1 MSEEISIPF
10 MQIATEDWENT
21 PASVKA
27 LVLEMTQSIEQ
38 LKEQLAHLQEQV
50 NRNPGN
56 SSQAPSQAGAKGFKA
71 KAKQKSG
78 KRRGAQLGHEGHQQ
92 LLYAPEACERIEE
105 HYPDSCCECGR
116 TLVGEDPEPQR
127 VQIMELPV
135 LRPVVVE
142 HRFHALA
149 CADCGT
155 VSCAFD
161 AEIVNGSRYGARLS
175 AFVGLLS
182 GEYRQSHRMVER
194 LLNEVFGM
202 KLCIGSIGKLRTEIS
217 ESVASAVQAA
227 QVYVQQ
233 QPTVGSDE
241 TGFRQGNVDGA
252 NPSHKRGWLWVLVTP
267 SVCYFQVF
275 LSRSQAAA
283 QTLLGATF
291 SGNVVTDRYS
301 AYSWLDIEK
310 RQVCW
315 SHLKRDFTKISER
328 VGISAIL
335 GKTLLEQ
342 QHKLFE
348 VWHQARAGIITPA
361 QLNQQVLPIRAKVQE
376 LLMQGAEHP
385 ITQKDKSP
393 LAKTVRTCRQLLKVE
408 PALWL
413 FVSVEGV
420 EPTNNASE
428 RALRPAVLWRR
439 SSLGTQSQAGSCF
452 VSRLLTVVTTLRLQQ
467 RNVLDYLTQA
477 CQAKRQGQPAPSL
490 LPVPIIPS
498 FEYPST

>member
-1 MSEEISIPF
+1 MSEEISIPL

-21 PASVKA
+21 PVSVKA

-38 LKEQLAHLQEQV
+38 LKEQIAQLQEQV

-56 SSQAPSQAGAKGFKA
+56 SSQAPSQAGEKGFKA
-71 KAKQKSG
+71 KAKAKSG
-78 KRRGAQLGHEGHQQ
+78 KKRGAQLGHEGHQQ
-92 LLYAPEACERIEE
+92 LLYAPEACQSIEE
-105 HYPDSCCECGR
+105 HYPDRCCDCGR

-127 VQIMELPV
+127 VQTMELPM
-135 LRPVVVE
+135 LQPIVVE

-161 AEIVNGSRYGARLS
+161 AKIVNGSRYGARLT

-202 KLCIGSIGKLRTEIS
+202 KLCIGSIGKLRAEIS

-233 QPTVGSDE
+233 QPNLGSDE
-241 TGFRQGNVDGA
+241 TGFRQGNVDGN
-252 NPSHKRGWLWVLVTP
+252 NPSQKRGWLWVLVTP
-267 SVCYFQVF
+267 YVCYFQVF

-301 AYSWLDIEK
+301 AYSWLDIQK

-328 VGISAIL
+328 IGLSAIL
-335 GKTLLEQ
+335 GQSLLEQ
-342 QHKLFE
+342 QRKLFE
-348 VWHQARAGIITPA
+348 VWHQARDGIITRA
-361 QLNQQVLPIRAKVQE
+361 ELNQQMLPIRAKLQE
-376 LLMQGAEHP
+376 LLQQGAAHP

-439 SSLGTQSQAGSCF
+439 SSLGTQSQDGSLF
-452 VSRLLTVVTTLRLQQ
+452 VSRLLTVVTSLRLQQ

-490 LPVPIIPS
+490 LPVASIPN
-498 FEYPST
+498 FELPSI

>member
-1 MSEEISIPF
+1 MPEAIPLSLT
-10 MQIATEDWENT
+10 QITTEDWEKT
-21 PASVKA
+21 PVSVKA
-27 LVLEMTQSIEQ
+27 CVLGLTQRIEQ
-38 LKEQLAHLQEQV
+38 LEEQMAQLQEQV

-71 KAKQKSG
+71 KAKEKSG
-78 KRRGAQLGHEGHQQ
+78 KKRGGQAGHKGHQQ
-92 LLYAPEACERIEE
+92 LLYALEDCQSIEE
-105 HYPDSCCECGR
+105 HYPETCCECGGV
-116 TLVGEDPEPQR
+116 LVGEDAEPQR
-127 VQIMELPV
+127 VQIMELPA

-142 HRFHALA
+142 HRFHALT
-149 CADCGT
+149 CAGCGT
-155 VSCAFD
+155 VTCAFD
-161 AEIVNGSRYGARLS
+161 GEIVNGSRYGARLA

-202 KLCIGSIGKLRTEIS
+202 KLCIGSIGKLRAEIS

-252 NPSHKRGWLWVLVTP
+252 NPSQKRGWLWVLVTP
-267 SVCYFQVF
+267 YVCYFQVW
-275 LSRSQAAA
+275 LSRSQVAA
-283 QTLLGATF
+283 QTMLGATF
-291 SGNVVTDRYS
+291 TGHVVTDRYS
-301 AYSWLDIEK
+301 AYSWLDIQK

-315 SHLKRDFTKISER
+315 AHLKRDFTKISER

-342 QHKLFE
+342 QKKLFE
-348 VWHQARAGIITPA
+348 VWHQARDGMITRTE
-361 QLNQQVLPIRAKVQE
+361 LNQQVISIRTKVQE
-376 LLMQGAEHP
+376 ILTQGAAYP
-385 ITQKDKSP
+385 IAPKDKSP

-439 SSLGTQSQAGSCF
+439 SSLGAQTQDGSRF

-477 CQAKRQGQPAPSL
+477 CQAQRQGQPAPSL
-490 LPVPIIPS
+490 LPIVIIPNL
-498 FEYPST
+498 ELPSA